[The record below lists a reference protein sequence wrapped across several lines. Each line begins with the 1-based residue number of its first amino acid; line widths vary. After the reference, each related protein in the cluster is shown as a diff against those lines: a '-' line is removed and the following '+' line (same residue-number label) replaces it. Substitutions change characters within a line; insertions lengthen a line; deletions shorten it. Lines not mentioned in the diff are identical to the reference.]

1 MAAVIPKYCGN
12 CESLSSGGIK
22 VYPYRLLC
30 TQAGLF
36 AAVESQLISY
46 IKSQFTPD
54 SSGNPGPDAGQP
66 LSTQRAILIFS
77 YAGLLF
83 SCSAAVS
90 SFILTDEFGEL
101 PIRAAKKNLREL
113 EEKIV
118 ASPHVLLHKFG
129 ASSSWQYVMWHCE

>member
-1 MAAVIPKYCGN
+1 MADVIPKYCDN
-12 CESLSSGGIK
+12 CESLSPGGIK
-22 VYPYRLLC
+22 VYLYRLLC

-46 IKSQFTPD
+46 VKSQFTP
-54 SSGNPGPDAGQP
+54 GTNGGPDAGQP

-90 SFILTDEFGEL
+90 SFILTDVFGEL
-101 PIRAAKKNLREL
+101 PIRAARMNLRGL
-113 EEKIV
+113 EEKIN
-118 ASPHVLLHKFG
+118 ASPHELLRQFG
-129 ASSSWQYVMWHCE
+129 ASSLWQYVMSHCE